1 MNEVAEAGITRSP
14 RILWQNVKD
23 FVAARTM
30 STAGILLFL
39 LLATFLLWPL
49 IAVLMKSIFGPE
61 GFTLQYYKRFLTR
74 PYYYESL
81 INTLILG
88 ILTTTVCIG
97 VGFIIAYITSRG
109 PRFLRKLLKILVLLP
124 LIAPPYIFALSLIIK
139 SA

>member
-1 MNEVAEAGITRSP
+1 
-14 RILWQNVKD
+14 
-23 FVAARTM
+23 M